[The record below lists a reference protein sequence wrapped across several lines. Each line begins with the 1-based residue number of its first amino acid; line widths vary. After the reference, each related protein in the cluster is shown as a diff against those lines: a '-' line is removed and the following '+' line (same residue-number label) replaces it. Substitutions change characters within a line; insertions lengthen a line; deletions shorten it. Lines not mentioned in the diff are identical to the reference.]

1 MSSQKAGRPAERR
14 EIVSQMVMVN
24 GLPVQRACQGV
35 ERGRAPSYRPLV
47 AGAQRD
53 APVLVALT
61 AVVTTSPRWGLA
73 V

>member
-1 MSSQKAGRPAERR
+1 
-14 EIVSQMVMVN
+14 MVMVN